1 MKICGFIKGET
12 FWYLIEDGGSK
23 DIGNHNIFLFLWG
36 GRNLKKDGL
45 IFPSDSESLK
55 TSIVLMTFWDTWTL
69 KILWNIHAPDDMRS
83 EKNLN
88 NSPRKQHWGII
99 LPEDNNNKVNNIFVS
114 ALIINASIY

>member
-1 MKICGFIKGET
+1 
-12 FWYLIEDGGSK
+12 
-23 DIGNHNIFLFLWG
+23 
-36 GRNLKKDGL
+36 
-45 IFPSDSESLK
+45 
-55 TSIVLMTFWDTWTL
+55 
-69 KILWNIHAPDDMRS
+69 MRS